1 MLFEIINPSDPYTL
15 ETDSY
20 AAAVAAVCILG
31 EGKYGLDPIDC
42 DVPKV
47 PLALF
52 GDLPPH
58 VYQAAGVKDFDELA
72 ARLNSDAAFN
82 EATAAAL
89 DSVRIGTERERT
101 ADKASHDDRRSSLND
116 IGGRAWAYAEA
127 LRGKRTFAGVD
138 AANPAV

>member
-31 EGKYGLDPIDC
+31 EGKYGLDPIGC

-58 VYQAAGVKDFDELA
+58 VYQAAGVKDFDEQDC
-72 ARLNSDAAFN
+72 ARKPGQQGRIPADVW
-82 EATAAAL
+82 AL
-89 DSVRIGTERERT
+89 KQFPTP
-101 ADKASHDDRRSSLND
+101 RSFD
-116 IGGRAWAYAEA
+116 
-127 LRGKRTFAGVD
+127 V
-138 AANPAV
+138 